1 METHTVNGSHPRAG
15 RREWLGLAVLAL
27 PTLLIALD
35 IGVLFLALPHL
46 SADLGASAT
55 QQLWIMDIY
64 GFMLAGFLVT
74 MGTLGDRIGRRRLL
88 LIGGAAFGLASGMAA
103 FSTSPEMLVAARALL
118 GVAGATLGPSTLA
131 LISNMFR
138 DARQRGVAISLW
150 ATCQFGGA
158 ALGPVV
164 GGLLLER
171 FWWGSVF
178 LLGVP
183 VMVLLLA
190 VGPVLLPEY
199 RDASAGRPD
208 MASVA
213 LSLAAIL
220 PVVYGIKELAVH
232 GAGTP
237 PMAATAIGVAV
248 GVVFVRRQL
257 RLADPLLDLR
267 LFGERSFSTA
277 LSAMTLG
284 SAALA
289 GTSLLTSQYVQSVV
303 GLSPAQAGLWLA
315 PTGLGIAAGVLLVP
329 FITQKIKPATAIVAG
344 LALSATGLLLL
355 SQVGSTGGLVTV
367 VLAIA
372 VVSFGVGPLFAL
384 GTGMVVGSAPPEK
397 AGAAASL
404 SETSNEFGST
414 LGLAIFGSVG
424 AAVYHYQMAD
434 AIPSG
439 VPIKA
444 AETAR
449 ETVAAATA
457 VAGQLPAPL
466 GPELLDAA
474 SEAFTS
480 GLNVVAAIGAV
491 IFIALAVLTAV
502 ALRHV
507 PPTGET
513 KQAEDV
519 PASTPGAD
527 HNPKEAPIYASK

>member
-1 METHTVNGSHPRAG
+1 MNTNTANGTGPRAG

-46 SADLGASAT
+46 SADLGASAN

-74 MGTLGDRIGRRRLL
+74 MGTLGDRIGRRKLL
-88 LIGGAAFGLASGMAA
+88 LIGAAAFGVASVVAA
-103 FSTSPEMLVAARALL
+103 FSTSPEMLIVARALL

-183 VMVLLLA
+183 VMVLLLT

-199 RDASAGRPD
+199 RDTNAGRPD
-208 MASVA
+208 MSSVV

-220 PVVYGIKELAVH
+220 PVIYGIKELAVH
-232 GAGTP
+232 GVQTP
-237 PMAATAIGVAV
+237 TAAIATIVVGVAV

-257 RLADPLLDLR
+257 RLADPLLDLH
-267 LFGERSFSTA
+267 LFGECSFSIA

-303 GLSPAQAGLWLA
+303 GLSPAQAGLWQA

-329 FITQKIKPATAIVAG
+329 AITQKMKPATAIVAG
-344 LALSATGLLLL
+344 LALSAVGLLLL
-355 SQVGSTGGLVTV
+355 TQVGSADGLIV
-367 VLAIA
+367 VLAVA
-372 VVSFGVGPLFAL
+372 VVAFGVGPLFVL
-384 GTGMVVGSAPPEK
+384 GTGMVVGSALPEK
-397 AGAAASL
+397 AGSAASL

-414 LGLAIFGSVG
+414 LGLAILGSVG
-424 AAVYHYQMAD
+424 AAVYRHQMAD

-439 VPIKA
+439 VPIEA

-449 ETVAAATA
+449 ETIAAATS
-457 VAGQLPAPL
+457 VARQLPVGSAF
-466 GPELLDAA
+466 ELLDTAR
-474 SEAFTS
+474 EAFTS

-491 IFIALAVLTAV
+491 VFVALAVLTVTAIRDKG
-502 ALRHV
+502 AAS
-507 PPTGET
+507 ET
-513 KQAEDV
+513 ADAHDTAAQAA
-519 PASTPGAD
+519 ASDSLPEEIRA
-527 HNPKEAPIYASK
+527 